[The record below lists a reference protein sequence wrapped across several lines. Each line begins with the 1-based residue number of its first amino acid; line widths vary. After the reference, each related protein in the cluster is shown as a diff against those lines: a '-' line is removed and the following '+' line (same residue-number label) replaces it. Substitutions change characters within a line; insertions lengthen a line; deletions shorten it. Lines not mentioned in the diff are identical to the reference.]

1 MSQTSQRIGA
11 YEPSVRT
18 VEMVCDRLAELGLA
32 IGPDTARALVREVL
46 AAEGPR
52 IDARLRESIDTALQ
66 TIKVAA
72 QSAMGLLATS
82 GGEARAKEPPP
93 APEQLHVTRRPPA
106 PQAPQPAARKPAPAP
121 APPAEPKRSEPRQSG
136 PRRPKVDFEDEERR
150 PMFRR
155 PGRR

>member
-52 IDARLRESIDTALQ
+52 IDARLHESIDTALQ

-93 APEQLHVTRRPPA
+93 APEQLHVSRRPPA
-106 PQAPQPAARKPAPAP
+106 PQAPQPAARKPAA

-136 PRRPKVDFEDEERR
+136 PRGPKVDFEDEERR

>member
-52 IDARLRESIDTALQ
+52 IDARHHTAP
-66 TIKVAA
+66 TATRTA
-72 QSAMGLLATS
+72 Q
-82 GGEARAKEPPP
+82 
-93 APEQLHVTRRPPA
+93 RRCLV
-106 PQAPQPAARKPAPAP
+106 
-121 APPAEPKRSEPRQSG
+121 G
-136 PRRPKVDFEDEERR
+136 DH
-150 PMFRR
+150 
-155 PGRR
+155 